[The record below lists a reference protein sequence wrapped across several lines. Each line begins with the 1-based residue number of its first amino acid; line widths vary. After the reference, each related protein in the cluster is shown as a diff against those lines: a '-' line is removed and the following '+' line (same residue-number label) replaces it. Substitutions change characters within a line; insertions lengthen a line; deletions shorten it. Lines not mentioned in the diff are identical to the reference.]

1 MSTTEYT
8 AEQAKKDTDSLIP
21 VSGERKRAKVSKLI
35 KSILDEG
42 EKTLSVLKSRS
53 KSLPFSDIITIHMPQ
68 VDREEEV
75 DPVLF
80 DGIYW
85 SVGLAKDY
93 VRFLFGDKLDT
104 GVGLN
109 RDNFDRLATYLCTEK
124 VVLYNAD
131 REGYIN
137 RAMLGVCSLGIALYR
152 HIVDEMAVVDKCLS
166 TFSHA
171 AERFSNTPHPRNN
184 ASILEYI
191 AFIILVSREKHSRL
205 SDEVL
210 YIVIDYY
217 YQYGK
222 SINPNLKLPHMRAV
236 HPFDINARVLLLQY
250 VPSVFN
256 TLAVVDEYNLTI
268 AEDILHYYYLFPIT
282 EQ

>member
-8 AEQAKKDTDSLIP
+8 VEQAKKDTDSLIP

-152 HIVDEMAVVDKCLS
+152 HIVEDMAVVDKCLRAFGLIDEKVS
-166 TFSHA
+166 TDPYSKDISIFEHI
-171 AERFSNTPHPRNN
+171 
-184 ASILEYI
+184 ASLIYMSEENL
-191 AFIILVSREKHSRL
+191 ARL
-205 SDEVL
+205 SEDISKTIIE
-210 YIVIDYY
+210 YY
-217 YQYGK
+217 YHQ
-222 SINPNLKLPHMRAV
+222 SELINQNLQIPYIPNIDLRNIGVWKILSKYDCNLFKRE
-236 HPFDINARVLLLQY
+236 
-250 VPSVFN
+250 
-256 TLAVVDEYNLTI
+256 VDKYNLDI
-268 AEDILHYYYLFPIT
+268 AEDILHYHYLFPIT
-282 EQ
+282 E